1 MTINSAEF
9 KKALE
14 ALENGAELLEFHT
27 AAVQQEKEFGK
38 AKYAEKDKEAVNLRK
53 FKALIKNLGWDG
65 ESDPEEFVT
74 GLNETLTNRQSEGNT
89 QLTELTQQF
98 KKLQKD
104 FEKTQGELATEREQR
119 AELQKQNKLK
129 TIENTLAPKLS
140 EQFYGHNFMIKALI
154 ADGQVD
160 LDEKGQVIFKNGESV
175 MEFDKGLKWLE
186 ETHADARKNTQKPGG
201 GSVPN
206 NQGGPK
212 AKYTMAQIDSMTP
225 EQLAADMVNVN
236 ASLKAASGK

>member
-1 MTINSAEF
+1 MTISAAEF
-9 KKALE
+9 KRILE
-14 ALENGAELLEFHT
+14 GLENGAELLEYHT
-27 AAVQQEKEFGK
+27 SAVAQEKEYGK
-38 AKYAEKDKEAVNLRK
+38 SKYAEKDKEALNLRK
-53 FKALIKNLGWDG
+53 FKTLIKGLGWDG
-65 ESDPEEFVT
+65 ESDPEEFVNS
-74 GLNETLTNRQSEGNT
+74 LNETLTNRQSEGNT
-89 QLTELTQQF
+89 QLTELTSQF

-104 FEKTQGELATEREQR
+104 FEKTQGELTAEREQR
-119 AELQKQNKLK
+119 AELQRQNKLK

-160 LDEKGQVIFKNGESV
+160 LNEAGQVIFKNGESV
-175 MEFDKGLKWLE
+175 MELDQGLKWLE
-186 ETHADARKNTQKPGG
+186 ETHADSRKNTQKPGV
-201 GSVPN
+201 GSTPA
-206 NQGGPK
+206 NQAGPK

>member
-1 MTINSAEF
+1 MTISAAEF
-9 KKALE
+9 KKAIE

-27 AAVQQEKEFGK
+27 AAVAQEKEFGK
-38 AKYAEKDKEAVNLRK
+38 TKYAEKDKEAVGLRK
-53 FKALIKNLGWDG
+53 YKALIKNLGWDG

-74 GLNETLTNRQSEGNT
+74 TVQANLENRQTEGNAQMVEVT
-89 QLTELTQQF
+89 KQL

-104 FEKTQGELATEREQR
+104 FETSQTELQAEREQKT
-119 AELQKQNKLK
+119 ALQQQNKLK

-140 EQFYGHNFMIKALI
+140 ESFYGHNFMIKALI

-186 ETHADARKNTQKPGG
+186 ETHSDARKNTQKPGG
-201 GSVPN
+201 GSVPA
-206 NQGGPK
+206 NQGGAKP
-212 AKYTMAQIDSMTP
+212 KYTMAQIDSMTP
-225 EQLAADMVNVN
+225 AQLAADIVNVN
-236 ASLKAASGK
+236 ASLKAVSGK